1 MFDPRS
7 AKWNSVQWKV
17 AGSTFLLLAFTVCSL
32 IFLTQHQM
40 EAAFGDYLSLHLAV
54 MEHGAAEMVF
64 IHSVHQS
71 LWWVGL
77 FFILLGFLISSLIGA
92 SITRPLRRLTAA
104 AEEVR
109 HGHFDQRVKVT
120 SADEVG
126 RLAEVF
132 NQMAAELEKSEATR
146 RDFFA
151 SITHEL
157 RTPLAVL
164 QGSLENMTNGVS
176 EPTPERLFAMQEE
189 VMRLSRLVTDLRDL
203 SLAEVHE
210 LKLHIKK
217 VDLGQLAS
225 QMVMLMQPLFE
236 EKQQELRCEIP
247 KKSLLLHLDADRMR
261 QVIGNLL
268 INAGR
273 HTPNGSHIVLAL
285 SETSEEILLT
295 VTDDGEGIAK
305 DELPHIFDKFYRSS
319 RNAQSETNSPAGGSG
334 IGLALAR
341 QYVEIQHGTITVS
354 SSAEG
359 TSFVIH
365 LPKSLKSE

>member
-1 MFDPRS
+1 MI
-7 AKWNSVQWKV
+7 KLKSVRWKV

-54 MEHGAAEMVF
+54 MDHGAAETMF

-77 FFILLGFLISSLIGA
+77 FFILLGFLISSLIAA

-109 HGHFDQRVKVT
+109 HGHFNQRVKVT
-120 SADEVG
+120 SEDEVG

-164 QGSLENMTNGVS
+164 QGTLENMTSGVTK
-176 EPTPERLFAMQEE
+176 PTPERLFSMQEE
-189 VMRLSRLVTDLRDL
+189 IMRLSRLVTDLRDL

-210 LKLHIKK
+210 LKLHIEK
-217 VDLGQLAS
+217 VDLGRLAS

-236 EKQQELRCEIP
+236 EKQQKLRCEIP
-247 KKSLLLHLDADRMR
+247 EKPLLLHLDADRMR

-268 INAGR
+268 INASR
-273 HTPNGSHIVLAL
+273 HTPEGSHITLSLEEKAGEVL
-285 SETSEEILLT
+285 
-295 VTDDGEGIAK
+295 VTIADDGEGIAK
-305 DELPHIFDKFYRSS
+305 EELPHIFDKFYRSS
-319 RNAQSETNSPAGGSG
+319 RNAASGENSSVGGSG
-334 IGLALAR
+334 IGLALAK
-341 QYVEIQHGTITVS
+341 QYVEIQKGTISVT

-359 TSFVIH
+359 TSFFIH
-365 LPKSLKSE
+365 LPDSLKI